1 MSTDAATPASPAGD
15 GPAPEARPTAGPLA
29 GPTAVPVDS
38 SGGRLTA
45 RLREARARLEP
56 ERPSIPAPRSPEGVV
71 PPPVFGRGSGAP
83 SADLVKAVEKLL
95 TALAALEDDTEA
107 PDARTLVRAV
117 ELAAAG
123 IPDEGWSAGLRVGD
137 DALSGAAGLADT
149 HLTAA
154 EALLERLDRED
165 RAGPAVEVDG
175 VVTSLRVAK
184 MVLDL
189 ESFTRRR

>member
-1 MSTDAATPASPAGD
+1 LSTDAATPASPADD
-15 GPAPEARPTAGPLA
+15 GPAPEARPAAGPVA

-71 PPPVFGRGSGAP
+71 PPPVFGRGAGAP

-95 TALAALEDDTEA
+95 TELADLEDDTRA
-107 PDARTLVRAV
+107 PERRTLVRAV

-123 IPDEGWSAGLRVGD
+123 IPDEGWSAELRVD
-137 DALSGAAGLADT
+137 DEALTGASELAAS

-165 RAGPAVEVDG
+165 RGGPAVEVDG

>member
-1 MSTDAATPASPAGD
+1 M
-15 GPAPEARPTAGPLA
+15 
-29 GPTAVPVDS
+29 
-38 SGGRLTA
+38 
-45 RLREARARLEP
+45 
-56 ERPSIPAPRSPEGVV
+56 
-71 PPPVFGRGSGAP
+71 
-83 SADLVKAVEKLL
+83 
-95 TALAALEDDTEA
+95 
-107 PDARTLVRAV
+107 RAV

-123 IPDEGWSAGLRVGD
+123 IPDEGWSAELRVD
-137 DALSGAAGLADT
+137 DEALTGASELAAT

-165 RAGPAVEVDG
+165 RGGPAVEVDG

>member
-1 MSTDAATPASPAGD
+1 MSADAATPASPADD
-15 GPAPEARPTAGPLA
+15 GPAPEARPVV

-71 PPPVFGRGSGAP
+71 PPPVFGRGAGAP
-83 SADLVKAVEKLL
+83 SADLVKAVDKLL
-95 TALAALEDDTEA
+95 SELAALEDDTRA
-107 PDARTLVRAV
+107 PERRTLVRAV

-123 IPDEGWSAGLRVGD
+123 IPDEGWSAELRVGD
-137 DALSGAAGLADT
+137 EALTGASELAGT

-165 RAGPAVEVDG
+165 RGGPAVEVDG

>member
-1 MSTDAATPASPAGD
+1 LSTDAATPASPAGD
-15 GPAPEARPTAGPLA
+15 GPAPEARPAAGPV
-29 GPTAVPVDS
+29 AVPVDS

-95 TALAALEDDTEA
+95 HDLAALEDDTES
-107 PDARTLVRAV
+107 PERRTLVRAV

-123 IPDEGWSAGLRVGD
+123 IPDEGWSAELRVGD
-137 DALSGAAGLADT
+137 DALAGATELAAT
-149 HLTAA
+149 HLASA

-175 VVTSLRVAK
+175 VVTSLRVAR